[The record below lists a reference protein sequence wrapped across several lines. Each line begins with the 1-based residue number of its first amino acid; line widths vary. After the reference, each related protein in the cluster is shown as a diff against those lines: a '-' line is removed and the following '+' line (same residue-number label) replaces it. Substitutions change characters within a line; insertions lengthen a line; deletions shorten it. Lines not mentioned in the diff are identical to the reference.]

1 MKTVLITSG
10 GTIEPIDG
18 VRGIT
23 NFATGKLGS
32 VIAETLQNCRI
43 FFVKNIKSAMP
54 EIQSNHL
61 TVIETTD
68 TQSVQNAMND
78 IMNTHHVD
86 YFIHSMAISD
96 YTVDKVVNIN
106 DIVQLL
112 DDTNQYSKN
121 DIINLINHPP
131 TINNQSKVSSSISQP
146 LIYLKQTP
154 KIIDTIKKNWP
165 HVKLIGFKLLNN
177 VPHQELIDVA
187 MKSLIRTDADFIIAN
202 DLTQISNDKHHAYI
216 LNKNGVA
223 FETHTKKDLA
233 HTLNSIINSDKTIME
248 AL

>member
-1 MKTVLITSG
+1 
-10 GTIEPIDG
+10 
-18 VRGIT
+18 
-23 NFATGKLGS
+23 
-32 VIAETLQNCRI
+32 
-43 FFVKNIKSAMP
+43 MP

-68 TQSVQNAMND
+68 TQSVQNAINE

-187 MKSLIRTDADFIIAN
+187 LKSLIRTDADFIVAN
-202 DLTQISNDKHHAYI
+202 DLTQITTDKHLAYI
-216 LNKNGVA
+216 VSKNGVVA
-223 FETHTKKDLA
+223 QSSTKKELA
-233 HTLNSIINSDKTIME
+233 LTLQSFIHQSKSREIS
-248 AL
+248 